1 MKTYRTFK
9 QALGWEKQEKEKI
22 SHSEIQDPK
31 HLLDPI
37 GRSFKHQVKDAS
49 RNIDMDW
56 DGDVDELE
64 GDVPDEIASYQ
75 KNLYKDFLKK
85 YKKEKLH
92 TAKHQPG
99 AAFE

>member
-1 MKTYRTFK
+1 MKTYKTFK
-9 QALGWEKQEKEKI
+9 QALGWEKQENIKI
-22 SHSEIQDPK
+22 PHSKIQDPK
-31 HLLDPI
+31 HLLDPS
-37 GRSFKHQVKDAS
+37 GRSFKHQVHDAS
-49 RNIDMDW
+49 HNVDMDW

-75 KNLYKDFLKK
+75 RNLYKDFLKK
-85 YKKEKLH
+85 YKKEKSH